1 MHNYCGSL
9 LCSQLNEFDFS
20 GGSCFRHD
28 YCLWCGRWP
37 EILRKVGT
45 YYAAKS
51 ELLIQSTGGSNDNH
65 LNWSLSN
72 WIWLTHHIDVWNKVN
87 LKLWML
93 APQTSSTDS
102 TSSLWCDAEAVPYKR
117 KRNQNLNF
125 KWYVS
130 WKIFRTRHPIRLS
143 EVKRQKPSLV
153 QQRNWFVRHH
163 SFQQTMSESFYR
175 FTNFATVYRE
185 HILRQ

>member
-1 MHNYCGSL
+1 MS
-9 LCSQLNEFDFS
+9 
-20 GGSCFRHD
+20 
-28 YCLWCGRWP
+28 
-37 EILRKVGT
+37 
-45 YYAAKS
+45 
-51 ELLIQSTGGSNDNH
+51 
-65 LNWSLSN
+65 
-72 WIWLTHHIDVWNKVN
+72 
-87 LKLWML
+87 

-102 TSSLWCDAEAVPYKR
+102 TSSLWCDADAVPY

-163 SFQQTMSESFYR
+163 SFQQTMSDSFYR
-175 FTNFATVYRE
+175 FTNFASVYRE
-185 HILRQ
+185 HILRQKISQKMHPNPFQWQVTENSTNLIVWVSWFFCVDLSIILVGNELLRCNLRRPYVIGWLIFMIC